1 MSRKDELEKADRAIK
16 DAEQRL
22 RAVKNSLE
30 AIEKEVDILSTLE
43 TQLEANVKFLKK
55 KNIIALAAEYKKARE
70 DLIKTKTRLGLI
82 KTDREKI
89 RNIYHE
95 IELAIFKAKQSYD
108 ESIKESENNV
118 IRGKFGRQDG

>member
-1 MSRKDELEKADRAIK
+1 MSKKDELEKADRAIK

-108 ESIKESENNV
+108 ENIKESENNV